1 MVEVEIKAKACE
13 DQLRGLVQAGQIVFE
28 LASAELDPA
37 SLPTLDRLAEAAK
50 TCPGMQIEVA
60 GHASSEGSLALNQKL
75 SLERAHSVV
84 AYLVEAGVDATRLQ
98 PVGYGASRPVA
109 PNDSNENMAKN
120 RRIEF
125 TVRAKPPEAN

>member
-13 DQLRGLVQAGQIVFE
+13 DQLQNLVTAGQIVFE
-28 LASAELDPA
+28 FASAELAPA
-37 SLPTLDRLAEAAK
+37 SLPTLDRLAQAAK
-50 TCPGMQIEVA
+50 TCPGMRIEVA
-60 GHASSEGSLALNQKL
+60 GHASSEGSPVLNQQL
-75 SLERAHSVV
+75 SIKRARSVV
-84 AYLVEAGVDATRLQ
+84 AYLVEAGVDATQLQ

-125 TVRAKPPEAN
+125 TVRAKPREAN